1 MYPPLVCIYRAYLDI
16 GATLLSKNHDCHHQ
30 VYVVN
35 YADSTMKILL
45 LVRDTDT
52 KAGSGR
58 NVATISAVLRDA
70 GHAVTVLGYEKRFW
84 QFVREVRRHA
94 KSSDIVQAIDINPVG
109 LPGYLATRFT
119 KAKFII
125 IAQAAYA
132 VAPLYSRKMSLLSR
146 VIYRGAD
153 AVIAGSSFVAGEIEK
168 KVPGLEIAVID
179 PGIDMSKFADGT
191 AVSRRSAGEDPFILG
206 VGAVKAR
213 KGYDVSV
220 RAFARVKADV
230 PRLRYVIVGSQTDEP
245 KYVSML
251 MELAREL
258 GVENDIDFRTD
269 VADSELNELY
279 DRASVFVLTSVNL
292 GFHFEGFGMVFLEA
306 AAHGIPSV
314 GTLGNGI
321 TDAVEDGTTGI
332 LVPQNDPEATA
343 RAISDILADTARAER
358 MSARA
363 REFAREHD
371 LPHLARCYE
380 RVYRDIFSS

>member
-1 MYPPLVCIYRAYLDI
+1 
-16 GATLLSKNHDCHHQ
+16 
-30 VYVVN
+30 
-35 YADSTMKILL
+35 MKILL

-70 GHAVTVLGYEKRFW
+70 GHEVTVLGYEKRFW
-84 QFVREVRRHA
+84 RFVREIRRRA
-94 KSSDIVQAIDINPVG
+94 KTSDIVQAIDINPVG
-109 LPGYLATRFT
+109 LPGYIATRFT

-146 VIYRGAD
+146 IVYREAD
-153 AVIAGSSFVAGEIEK
+153 AVIAGSSFVAEEIQK
-168 KVPGLEIAVID
+168 KVPGLEVVVID
-179 PGIDMSKFADGT
+179 PGIDMSKFADGNGVYRHPT
-191 AVSRRSAGEDPFILG
+191 ENSYLLG

-213 KGYDVSV
+213 KGYDISV
-220 RAFARVKADV
+220 RAFARLKAGF
-230 PRLRYVIVGSQTDEP
+230 PCLRYVIVGSQTDDP
-245 KYVSML
+245 KYFNML
-251 MELAREL
+251 TRLAREL
-258 GVENDIDFRTD
+258 GVEKDIDFRTNVSD
-269 VADSELNELY
+269 AELNELY
-279 DRASVFVLTSVNL
+279 DHASVFVLTSVNL

-306 AAHGIPSV
+306 AAHGVPSV

-321 TDAVEDGTTGI
+321 ADAVEDGTTGI

-343 RAISDILADTARAER
+343 RAISDILTDTARAAR
-358 MSARA
+358 MRARA